1 MHDTVLG
8 QSSFKKDFIWN
19 IIGSVCAA
27 GSSIIYLMVVTR
39 VVGDSLGGIF
49 SYAYASAQLMLTIGR
64 FGMRAF
70 QATDLNQQFSFASYL
85 ASRVITCALM
95 LLTDLIFLGFSGYD
109 IYKFQIMFWV
119 CVLKMSDAIEDIFH
133 GEMQQKGRLYLAGK
147 LLAARNI
154 LSFLIFSVILIMTA
168 DLLLACLISAILSVL
183 IAIIINIKFIPRLH
197 FDFSFKVLKSLF
209 FLCIPLF
216 LSTFFSLY
224 IYNSPKNAID
234 RLLNYEIQTYY
245 GILFMPAFVIN
256 LFSEFAFKP
265 YLTSLASLWIEEK
278 ITNFLNKI
286 KQLFLLII
294 VLTIVTL
301 VVGLLIGLPILSW
314 IYGIDLSP
322 YLKEFMILLLGGGFG
337 AGAWLLNNV
346 LSAIRKPKELF
357 LGYLITSIT
366 ATIIAPILV
375 KQYGMIGAAVS
386 YLITIFLLFALLT
399 CILVIAVNR
408 TKINRINN

>member
-1 MHDTVLG
+1 M
-8 QSSFKKDFIWN
+8 
-19 IIGSVCAA
+19 
-27 GSSIIYLMVVTR
+27 
-39 VVGDSLGGIF
+39 
-49 SYAYASAQLMLTIGR
+49 AQLLFTPLYNI
-64 FGMRAF
+64 
-70 QATDLNQQFSFASYL
+70 
-85 ASRVITCALM
+85 
-95 LLTDLIFLGFSGYD
+95 DLI
-109 IYKFQIMFWV
+109 V
-119 CVLKMSDAIEDIFH
+119 
-133 GEMQQKGRLYLAGK
+133 
-147 LLAARNI
+147 
-154 LSFLIFSVILIMTA
+154 
-168 DLLLACLISAILSVL
+168 
-183 IAIIINIKFIPRLH
+183 
-197 FDFSFKVLKSLF
+197 
-209 FLCIPLF
+209 
-216 LSTFFSLY
+216 
-224 IYNSPKNAID
+224 
-234 RLLNYEIQTYY
+234 
-245 GILFMPAFVIN
+245 
-256 LFSEFAFKP
+256 
-265 YLTSLASLWIEEK
+265 EEK

-294 VLTIVTL
+294 VFTIVTL